1 VAEDSI
7 TLGVGIRERA
17 MSRDG
22 PFTGHAHFWERAM
35 SRRQF
40 VATSAAATGA
50 ALTSGLWLPVLAE
63 AAPFNEADPMPIP
76 TGTQLP
82 FAPGPFRFFFPGP
95 GNEVSTIGDFTGFVG
110 GADVGQTTGTDGTG
124 TSLFWKADVRFMQGK
139 YVGAEGDTRKG
150 TFAFV

>member
-1 VAEDSI
+1 M
-7 TLGVGIRERA
+7 TLGVGIKERA

-76 TGTQLP
+76 TGTLLP
-82 FAPGPFRFFFPGP
+82 FAPNPFRFFFPGP
-95 GNEVSTIGDFTGFVG
+95 GQEVSTIGDFKGFVG
-110 GADVGQTTGTDGTG
+110 GADVGQTAGKDGTG
-124 TSLFWKADVRFMQGK
+124 RSLLWKADVRFMQGMF
-139 YVGAEGDTRKG
+139 VGTEGDTRTG